1 MGARLEEY
9 QAVAPHNSFIH
20 VDQFKGPKE
29 LAEYLD
35 QLDKDDDL
43 YNEYFQGG
51 PQFSS
56 MFFMFLCSVE
66 RDWRVHKHSVFLSC
80 LFGASL

>member
-9 QAVAPHNSFIH
+9 QVVAPHNSFIH

-51 PQFSS
+51 RQFSS
-56 MFFMFLCSVE
+56 MFFFFS
-66 RDWRVHKHSVFLSC
+66 
-80 LFGASL
+80 